1 VSAADGNHPR
11 APRNSLTGQRILAEA
26 LALVDEAGLE
36 GLTTRALGQRLGVDS
51 TAVYRHFRDKEELL
65 GALADHIMGSASP
78 PPGDD
83 GDGSLRG
90 QLRGACLAMR
100 RALLAHPAMT
110 AIVVRRPPRGT
121 GAWAA
126 TEHVLGL
133 LRQAGRSDQ
142 DAARAYQALLSYT
155 LGHALL
161 EAPYAALDA
170 EQAAAELAASRL
182 GQASLPA
189 SRYPN
194 TAAVA
199 PHLYG
204 SLEEQFSYG
213 LDRLL
218 DGLGLGAGDHIP
230 MTTPTSGSPTTQSHA

>member
-1 VSAADGNHPR
+1 VSADGNHSR
-11 APRNSLTGQRILAEA
+11 APRNSLTDRRILQEA
-26 LALVDEAGLE
+26 LALVDETGLE

-51 TAVYRHFRDKEELL
+51 TAVYRHFRDKDELL
-65 GALADHIMGSASP
+65 GALADHIMGSANQP
-78 PPGDD
+78 PVGTD

-90 QLRGACLAMR
+90 QLRSACLCLR
-100 RALLAHPAMT
+100 GALLAHPAMT

-121 GAWAA
+121 NTWAA
-126 TEHVLGL
+126 TEHALGL
-133 LRQAGRSDQ
+133 LRQAGLSDQ
-142 DAARAYQALLSYT
+142 DTARAYQALLSYT
-155 LGHALL
+155 LGHAML
-161 EAPYAALDA
+161 EAPYAALDP

-189 SRYPN
+189 NRYPN
-194 TAAVA
+194 IAAVA

-204 SLEEQFSYG
+204 SLEEQFTYG

-230 MTTPTSGSPTTQSHA
+230 MTTPASGPPTIQSHA